1 MKKSKIIIFG
11 LICFIIGFIS
21 CYIFFK
27 NQKSVPSNE
36 ENQKETT
43 PNISYDKSIVNTN
56 LIENLKSQGID
67 PKSLDDLN
75 TLFILGSEER
85 KIYQWNDI
93 IFKYG
98 SFKENNQTIYIDYNN
113 LSLLN
118 NKPANQNHVE
128 ENTII
133 LYSLNDY
140 YLLLKY
146 DIGDGGHFKIFN
158 KNLNE
163 EFADMFEEQF
173 AITDNSLYYTTFEC
187 TNNKKEVH
195 KLNLTTMHSSFDF
208 YLNHLAGWKC

>member
-1 MKKSKIIIFG
+1 MKKSKIILFG
-11 LICFIIGFIS
+11 LICFIIGIIS
-21 CYIFFK
+21 CYIFFN
-27 NQKSVPSNE
+27 NQKLVSNNK
-36 ENQKETT
+36 ENQNTT
-43 PNISYDKSIVNTN
+43 PKINYDKSIVNTN
-56 LIENLKSQGID
+56 LIENLKSQGIN
-67 PKSLDDLN
+67 PKTLDNLKI
-75 TLFILGSEER
+75 LFILGNEER
-85 KIYQWNDI
+85 KIYQYNDQ

-98 SFKENNQTIYIDYNN
+98 TFKDNNKTIYIDYKD
-113 LSLLN
+113 LLLTN
-118 NKPANQNHVE
+118 NKPTNTNYTE

-146 DIGDGGHFKIFN
+146 DINDGGHFKIFD

-163 EFADMFEEQF
+163 LFADMFEQQI

-208 YLNHLAGWKC
+208 YLDHLAGWKC